1 MVTTKGALRK
11 YTAKKKKARTS
22 TTTMVK
28 YQKPTARNQRKQI
41 MRNARDIKRM
51 YKSVL
56 GNRVFCDWQY
66 VGQLNAA
73 LDTAGFTRTWGCFP
87 LTDFNLWGAVMR
99 QDQNVAESSTT
110 YVRNM
115 QLNFRY
121 QLKASSWA
129 QYNVFIVT
137 PRKDAAGNDVPTR
150 IKNGQF
156 PQSGVEYIEGPDA
169 FNFRLNPAVFKVHF
183 ASYRTLTETTLF
195 LPAQQPA
202 GNPFTTYAK
211 GQANVKCGI
220 NVRFP
225 VNLSYPTPPSNP
237 WKDLPY
243 MQQAYHKRYFLLVC
257 IVADGSAGTPATTA
271 QFTFDQLATTIN
283 DT

>member
-11 YTAKKKKARTS
+11 YTAKKKKARTA

-51 YKSVL
+51 YKAVM

-66 VGQLNAA
+66 VGQLNSAI
-73 LDTAGFTRTWGCFP
+73 DPTGFARTWACFP
-87 LTDFNLWGAVMR
+87 LTDFSGWGAVMR
-99 QDQNVAESSTT
+99 RDDNVAESSTT

-137 PRKDAAGNDVPTR
+137 PRKDAANNDVPTR
-150 IKNGQF
+150 IKNNDF
-156 PQSGVEYIEGPDA
+156 PQAGVEYIEGPDA
-169 FNFRLNPAVFKVHF
+169 FNFRLNPAIFKVHF

-202 GNPFTTYAK
+202 GNPFTTFAK

-220 NVRFP
+220 NVRIP
-225 VNLSYPTPPSNP
+225 VNIGAASS
-237 WKDLPY
+237 WRDLPY
-243 MQQAYHKRYFLLVC
+243 MQQAYYKRYFLLVC
-257 IVADGSAGTPATTA
+257 IVSNQNAGVTPANTA
-271 QFTFDQLATTIN
+271 EFTFDQLATTVN
-283 DT
+283 DS

>member
-1 MVTTKGALRK
+1 MVTTKGTLRK

-22 TTTMVK
+22 TTTLAK
-28 YQKPTARNQRKQI
+28 YQKPNARNQRRQI
-41 MRNARDIKRM
+41 MRNARDIKRI

-56 GNRVFCDWQY
+56 RDRVFCDWQY
-66 VGQLNAA
+66 VGQLNAVY
-73 LDTAGFTRTWGCFP
+73 DSGGFTRTWGCFP
-87 LTDFNLWGAVMR
+87 LTDYSLWGAVLR

-121 QLKASSWA
+121 QLRGSSWA

-137 PRKDAAGNDVPTR
+137 PRKDAAANDVPTR
-150 IKNGQF
+150 IKNGNP
-156 PQSGVEYIEGPDA
+156 PQAGVEYIEGPDA

-183 ASYRTLTETTLF
+183 ASYRTLTESTLF
-195 LPAQQPA
+195 SAASPPT
-202 GNPFTTYAK
+202 GNPLTTFAK

-225 VNLSYPTPPSNP
+225 VNVSYPTPPSNP
-237 WKDLPY
+237 WKELPY

-257 IVADGSAGTPATTA
+257 IVSDAVQGVATTA

-283 DT
+283 DS

>member
-1 MVTTKGALRK
+1 MVTTKSALRK
-11 YTAKKKKARTS
+11 YTAKRKKPRTS

-41 MRNARDIKRM
+41 MRNARAVKRLQQA
-51 YKSVL
+51 VL
-56 GNRVFCDWQY
+56 SNRVFCDWQY
-66 VGQLNAA
+66 VGQLAAA
-73 LDTAGFTRTWGCFP
+73 LDPSGFTRTWQCWP
-87 LTDFNLWGAVMR
+87 LTDFTRWGAVMR
-99 QDQNVAESSTT
+99 QDQNVVESSTT

-150 IKNGQF
+150 IANNDF
-156 PQSGVEYIEGPDA
+156 PQAGVEYIEGPDA

-183 ASYRTLTETTLF
+183 ASYRTLTETTFL

-202 GNPFTTYAK
+202 GNPITTYAK

-225 VNLSYPTPPSNP
+225 VNINYPKPPSQP
-237 WKDLPY
+237 WKQLPY
-243 MQQAYHKRYFLLVC
+243 MQQAYYKRYFLLVC

-271 QFTFDQLATTIN
+271 EFTFDQLATTIN
-283 DT
+283 DS